1 MRFFTTLALMG
12 VISSAVA
19 QNMSVC
25 DKYTTALLME
35 NNATNQY
42 TLLTLLVNTVVIGNY
57 TQPNKNA
64 VPGILAKGEYMGTE
78 VNLLPYFD
86 GTLLSTNR
94 GGKTGVSVNFLDDG
108 GSEPLKKNMPSNGT
122 QSKQYLLLTHLYQ
135 FFGALLGCTKYGTDG
150 FPAYTGDDMA
160 SAHAFMALSQSEI
173 GYFVTQVG
181 LAATSF
187 GVSIEDVTTI
197 ATALNKLFGY
207 RCSPPTVVIPAMGMT
222 LNSICQNEECPL
234 DPMATCA
241 AYPMNGT
248 APEPMNA
255 SMSGTSMMHTP
266 TTMPISTGKMMPS
279 ATTTGSTMSTGAAGS
294 VGVGLGSVLG
304 ALAVGFAF

>member
-1 MRFFTTLALMG
+1 MG
-12 VISSAVA
+12 SAVA
-19 QNMSVC
+19 QVVSVC
-25 DKYTTALLME
+25 DKYTMALLAE

-64 VPGILAKGEYMGTE
+64 VPGILAKGSYMGTE

-94 GGKTGVSVNFLDDG
+94 GGTSGVSVNFLDDG
-108 GSEPLKKNMPSNGT
+108 GAQPLQKNKPANGT
-122 QSKQYLLLTHLYQ
+122 KSKQYLLLTHLYQ
-135 FFGALLGCTKYGTDG
+135 FFGSLLGCSKYGTTE
-150 FPAYTGDDMA
+150 FPAYTGDAMA
-160 SAHAFMALSQSEI
+160 SAHAFMALSPAEI
-173 GYFVTQVG
+173 GYFIMQVS

-187 GVSIEDVTTI
+187 GVTTEDVTI
-197 ATALNKLFGY
+197 VAEALNKLFGY
-207 RCSPPTVVIPAMGMT
+207 RCSPPTTVIPGTSMT

-248 APEPMNA
+248 VVEPQKVSMNT
-255 SMSGTSMMHTP
+255 TSMVPVVTE
-266 TTMPISTGKMMPS
+266 TTMPS
-279 ATTTGSTMSTGAAGS
+279 STMADVPMFTGAAGS
-294 VGVGLGSVLG
+294 IGVGMGIVVG
-304 ALAVGFAF
+304 ALAAGLVL